1 MNAYVRNVHA
11 SDRAIRVLQDDVR
24 RLKAKLRRAAIADA
38 KMGTVHDEDI
48 RLNAIAD
55 ERANGPFIP
64 VSLDDL

>member
-24 RLKAKLRRAAIADA
+24 RLKAKLRRAAITDA
-38 KMGTVHDEDI
+38 KMGTVLDEDI

-55 ERANGPFIP
+55 ERAHGPFIP